1 MTTKEQ
7 KRIQVLNGVNA
18 GQVTGA
24 QAAGLMGLS
33 ERHTRRLLA
42 AYRKEGASAIAHGN
56 RGGKPA
62 TTTDAST
69 RQRVQALA
77 EGRYAGFNHTHL
89 TEMLAEREGI
99 ALSRSTVRRVLLAGG
114 VRSPR
119 PRRSPKRYSRR
130 ERYPQEGMLLQ
141 VDGSWHDWLVG
152 RGPNL
157 TLVGAVDDATG
168 TVPAAL
174 FREQEDAHG
183 YMLMLKKTIERHGVP
198 VALYSDRHGI
208 FQRSAK
214 EPESLAEQLR
224 GRRAPTQ
231 FGRALQEL
239 DIDLVL
245 ARTPQAKGRIERLW
259 GTFQDRLIS
268 EMRLAGACSME
279 QANRVLSEF
288 LPRFNSQFGVV
299 AAQPGA
305 AYRHLPSG
313 TCLDSVLCF
322 KYIRTVANDN
332 TVQFSGTTV
341 QIKPDQYRPSYAR
354 ADVEVQERLDGSIVV
369 AYRGRTLAAQQAPR
383 GPVEIRARSGRRA
396 NGRSHVE
403 VSDGRSNGNHPR
415 HGDDERRNGA
425 KRPQGAHPHP
435 TARTKNSTRKP
446 APNHPWR
453 RQRLT

>member
-1 MTTKEQ
+1 
-7 KRIQVLNGVNA
+7 
-18 GQVTGA
+18 
-24 QAAGLMGLS
+24 
-33 ERHTRRLLA
+33 
-42 AYRKEGASAIAHGN
+42 
-56 RGGKPA
+56 
-62 TTTDAST
+62 
-69 RQRVQALA
+69 
-77 EGRYAGFNHTHL
+77 
-89 TEMLAEREGI
+89 
-99 ALSRSTVRRVLLAGG
+99 
-114 VRSPR
+114 
-119 PRRSPKRYSRR
+119 
-130 ERYPQEGMLLQ
+130 
-141 VDGSWHDWLVG
+141 
-152 RGPNL
+152 
-157 TLVGAVDDATG
+157 
-168 TVPAAL
+168 
-174 FREQEDAHG
+174 
-183 YMLMLKKTIERHGVP
+183 
-198 VALYSDRHGI
+198 
-208 FQRSAK
+208 
-214 EPESLAEQLR
+214 
-224 GRRAPTQ
+224 
-231 FGRALQEL
+231 
-239 DIDLVL
+239 
-245 ARTPQAKGRIERLW
+245 
-259 GTFQDRLIS
+259 
-268 EMRLAGACSME
+268 ME